1 METLVSAFKTAIDAS
16 PAGVAVV
23 YEDQN
28 ISFADLDELSDG
40 LARTLVARGIKPG
53 DRVAL
58 LDRNSLWFFVILFAV
73 MKARAVLVTVNF
85 RLAPPEVDFIVQDS
99 TSKLLFVGDT
109 FVQTLS
115 TSTKEYLNTIVI
127 DTLDRAQLLDAAPE
141 TTLQAGLEEDAAVQM
156 YTSGTTGLPKG
167 VVLSHRAMVKAAIA
181 GHAVWPFLDEPGASV
196 LATMPLFHIAACNL
210 GLAALLKSAR
220 VDIVNQTD
228 PTFVADWLSQ
238 HQNSLVPL
246 PAAVIHGML
255 ELEDIAARD
264 FSALRTMLVAGSGI
278 AEELIKRATE
288 TFDCGFAL
296 SYGSTETCGGI
307 TYLGP
312 QECIQGAGKR
322 LTSAG
327 KVMAPS
333 RIEIQRPDGS
343 QCLANEVGEIVCFS
357 DRLMDQYWGRPE
369 DTQQAFAGGGY
380 HSGDA
385 GCLDEDGYLFVVDR
399 IKDMVISGGENIY
412 PAQIEQVFYTHPDVL
427 DAAVIGVP
435 DPRWG
440 EALLACLVLRDG
452 ATLDESAM
460 IDFLRPSLAG
470 YKIPRAYRQLP
481 ALPRN
486 ATGKVLKT
494 ALRELFT

>member
-1 METLVSAFKTAIDAS
+1 MPTLISALSDAVAAS
-16 PAGVAVV
+16 PDRIALVF
-23 YEDQN
+23 EDQ
-28 ISFADLDELSDG
+28 SLTFSELDQHSDALATALLS
-40 LARTLVARGIKPG
+40 RGVSGG
-53 DRVAL
+53 DRVAI

-73 MKARAVLVTVNF
+73 MKARAVLVTINF
-85 RLAPPEVDFIVQDS
+85 RLAPPEVDFIVRDS
-99 TSKLLFVGDT
+99 TSKLLFIGET
-109 FVQTLS
+109 FVDTLS
-115 TSTKEYLNTIVI
+115 EHPYPSCDTWVVEQLAQSLNPGV
-127 DTLDRAQLLDAAPE
+127 PG
-141 TTLQAGLEEDAAVQM
+141 QALPAVLAEDAAVQM

-167 VVLSHRAMVKAAIA
+167 VVLSHSAMVNAATA
-181 GHAVWPFLDEPGASV
+181 GHAVWPFLDEADASV

-220 VDIVNQTD
+220 VDIVNQAD
-228 PTFVADWLSQ
+228 PLFVADWLSR
-238 HQNSLVPL
+238 HRNSLVPL
-246 PAAVIHGML
+246 PATVIHGML
-255 ELEDIAARD
+255 ELPDIGDRD

-278 AEELIKRATE
+278 AEELIKRATD

-312 QECIQGAGKR
+312 EECVQGAGKR

-333 RIEIQRPDGS
+333 RIMIQRPDGTP
-343 QCLANEVGEIVCFS
+343 CGANEVGEIVCFS
-357 DRLMDQYWGRPE
+357 DRLMDEYWGCAEATRA
-369 DTQQAFAGGGY
+369 AFRDGGY
-380 HSGDA
+380 LSGDA
-385 GCLDEDGYLFVVDR
+385 GYMDEAGYLYVVDR

-435 DPRWG
+435 DPHWG
-440 EALLACLVLRDG
+440 EALLAVLVMREHVE
-452 ATLDESAM
+452 LDAEAM
-460 IDFLRPSLAG
+460 IDFLRPNLAG
-470 YKIPRAYRQLP
+470 YKIPRLYRTVE

-494 ALRELFT
+494 ALREQFI

>member
-1 METLVSAFKTAIDAS
+1 MTTLVTALSEAVS
-16 PAGVAVV
+16 THPEGVALL
-23 YEDQN
+23 YSDQQLN
-28 ISFADLDELSDG
+28 FTELDEISDG
-40 LARTLVARGIKPG
+40 LARALVTQGIEPG
-53 DRVAL
+53 DRIAV

-85 RLAPPEVDFIVQDS
+85 RLAPPEVDFILRDS
-99 TSKLLFVGDT
+99 GSKLLFVGEHFDHSLTDATRGSCDIWLVETLERAMRAASPDT
-109 FVQTLS
+109 PLPPAS
-115 TSTKEYLNTIVI
+115 
-127 DTLDRAQLLDAAPE
+127 
-141 TTLQAGLEEDAAVQM
+141 AGDAAVQM

-167 VVLSHRAMVKAAIA
+167 VVLSHVAMVNAAKA
-181 GHAVWPFLDEPGASV
+181 GHSVWPFLDDPGASV

-220 VDIVNQTD
+220 VDIVNEAD

-238 HQNSLVPL
+238 HRNSLVPL
-246 PAAVIHGML
+246 PATVIHGML
-255 ELEDIAARD
+255 ELPDIKDRN

-278 AEELIKRATE
+278 AEDLIKRATE

-312 QECIQGAGKR
+312 GECVQGAGKK

-327 KVMAPS
+327 TVMQPS
-333 RIEIQRPDGS
+333 RIEIQNQEGEPCS
-343 QCLANEVGEIVCFS
+343 PNEVGEIVCFA
-357 DRLMDQYWGRPE
+357 DRLMEEYWNRP
-369 DTQQAFAGGGY
+369 DATRAAFRGGGY
-380 HSGDA
+380 RSGDA
-385 GCLDEDGYLFVVDR
+385 GYLDEDGYLYVVDR

-412 PAQIEQVFYTHPDVL
+412 PAEIEQIFYTHSDVM
-427 DAAVIGVP
+427 DAAVIGRP

-440 EALLACLVLRDG
+440 EALVAVLVMRQG
-452 ATLDESAM
+452 AELDADAM

-470 YKIPRAYRQLP
+470 YKIPRLYEVVE

-494 ALRELFT
+494 TLRERFG